1 MLLPVVEVGEGTGI
15 RQLLFSRVC
24 ATVGNPVGVDVTPRN
39 PQVDVEIAATM
50 NDGQGVDAVTAQ
62 IHKPGGQ
69 VWTSPMAMVAGD
81 ANAGTYQAI
90 YAAGPNTNAPDAWG
104 NQAAQTYNVRI
115 VGEDVWALSAI
126 LLSMNS
132 WSNH

>member
-1 MLLPVVEVGEGTGI
+1 
-15 RQLLFSRVC
+15 
-24 ATVGNPVGVDVTPRN
+24 
-39 PQVDVEIAATM
+39 M

-62 IHKPGGQ
+62 IHKPGSQ

-115 VGEDVWALSAI
+115 VGEDVSGLVSSSAFYEFVVEPLI
-126 LLSMNS
+126 APPPPPS
-132 WSNH
+132 